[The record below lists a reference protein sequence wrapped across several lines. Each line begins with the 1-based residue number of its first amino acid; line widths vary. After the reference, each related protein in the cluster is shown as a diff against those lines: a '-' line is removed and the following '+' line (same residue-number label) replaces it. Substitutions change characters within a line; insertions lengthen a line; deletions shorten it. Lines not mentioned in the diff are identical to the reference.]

1 MNLYTEQ
8 ISANNTA
15 IRLDVISIEKID
27 HILTDMTFLNY
38 RLGGVEH
45 SNSTDIAHP
54 DFIWFKDVE
63 EKRIDYT
70 DKKLVL
76 TGFWEEGEL
85 QRILVSFLATR
96 MFYDGLYVFHASAI
110 NYADKTIMFMGGE
123 GNSGKTMSQ
132 IEGCKRGGTI
142 VSTETLVISE
152 DGDVING
159 SKSVFL
165 RVRAKGTERIDKP
178 NQDEGVD
185 KFFDKQ
191 PEFNIYKGETGI
203 DLVVLPDIDG
213 NYSTVAGEMQAY
225 EKEYQTFHCLDDYI
239 GDTILLSSGQPM
251 PLFDTEE
258 LRRKRAHFIQKF
270 ASERTYLYI
279 RGTGPQVIMDE
290 VDNFLKKS

>member
-8 ISANNTA
+8 ISANGTA
-15 IRLDVISIEKID
+15 IRLDVVSKEKID

-45 SNSTDIAHP
+45 SASTSIKRP
-54 DFIWFKDVE
+54 DFIWFKDE
-63 EKRIDYT
+63 AETSIHYANKR
-70 DKKLVL
+70 LVL
-76 TGFWEEGEL
+76 TGSWEEGEL
-85 QRILVSFLATR
+85 QRIIVSFLATR
-96 MFYDGLYVFHASAI
+96 MFEDGMYIFHASAV
-110 NYADKTIMFMGGE
+110 NYKGKTIMFMGGE
-123 GNSGKTMSQ
+123 SNSGKTMCQ

-152 DGDVING
+152 NGDVING

-178 NQDEGVD
+178 NQDEGVS

-191 PEFNIYKGETGI
+191 PEFNIFEGDTGI

-213 NYSTVAGEMQAY
+213 NYSTIAGEMQAY
-225 EKEYQTFHCLDDYI
+225 EKEYQTFHCLDNYI
-239 GDTILLSSGQPM
+239 GDCILLTSGQPM
-251 PLFDTEE
+251 PMFDTED
-258 LRRKRAHFIQKF
+258 LRHKRADFIHKF

-279 RGTGPQVIMDE
+279 RADGPQPIVDE
-290 VDNFLKKS
+290 IDKYLES